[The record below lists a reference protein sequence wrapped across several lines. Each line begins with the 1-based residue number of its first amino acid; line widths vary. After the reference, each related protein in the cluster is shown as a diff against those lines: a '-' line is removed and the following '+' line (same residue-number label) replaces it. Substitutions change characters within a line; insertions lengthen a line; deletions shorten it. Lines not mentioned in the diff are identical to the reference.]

1 MKKLCFSVCAA
12 LTLLLGVRAAA
23 FAQELT
29 VGGQAVGIELS
40 TQGVVVE
47 GMADIDTA
55 EGTRSPAREAGFQK
69 GDVIVQI
76 DEQAVSSA
84 SEFLSAVGA
93 LEGKEAMV
101 TVLRG
106 GEESCLRVAPVLSR
120 QQQWMLGL
128 WLRDRISG
136 IGTLTFS
143 DPLNG
148 TYGALGHA
156 VSDAETGATLPLGS
170 GNITDAQVVA
180 IVPGEEGK
188 PGELSGCADSAH
200 PLGTVS
206 QNTDRGIYGVL
217 TQALEGRRM
226 ETGEMHPGS
235 ATILSTVHGREV
247 GEYQVQIDR
256 VYQEDGCT
264 RALLTVTDPV
274 LCGLTGGIVQ
284 GMSGSPIVQ
293 NGRLVGAITH
303 VFVDNPRKGF
313 GISIQDMLDIAEKA
327 A

>member
-106 GEESCLRVAPVLSR
+106 GEESCLRVSPVLSR

-156 VSDAETGATLPLGS
+156 VSDAETGETLPLGS

-206 QNTDRGIYGVL
+206 QNTERGIYGVL

-226 ETGEMHPGS
+226 ETGEMPPGS
-235 ATILSTVHGREV
+235 ATIRSTVHGREI

-313 GISIQDMLDIAEKA
+313 GISIQDMLDIAGKA

>member
-156 VSDAETGATLPLGS
+156 VSDAETGETLPLGS

-206 QNTDRGIYGVL
+206 QNTDRGIYGLL

-313 GISIQDMLDIAEKA
+313 GISIQDMLDIAGKA

>member
-84 SEFLSAVGA
+84 SEFLSVVGA

-156 VSDAETGATLPLGS
+156 VSDTETGETLPLGS

-188 PGELSGCADSAH
+188 PGELSGCADSAR
-200 PLGTVS
+200 PLGTVV

-217 TQALEGRRM
+217 TRTLEGRRM
-226 ETGEMHPGS
+226 ETGEMHPGA
-235 ATILSTVHGREV
+235 ATILSTVRGREV

-274 LCGLTGGIVQ
+274 LCDLTGGIVQ

-313 GISIQDMLDIAEKA
+313 GISIQDMLDIAGKA